1 MTSDTHIDR
10 LVGALRSAGAPE
22 PQPPADA
29 SSLAALE
36 RELAP
41 LRLPE
46 TLRRLWQ
53 RIDVRSLALGTYPQ
67 LSAPDFALSGWRM
80 NRDGDL
86 VVPLSM
92 LPFCYESHNHLLIE
106 LDDGEETGGTVFE
119 WGFGDGAL
127 RIRFAG
133 VEDWLAV
140 LVAALDEG
148 SFERREG
155 VAGLRLVIDFD
166 RFKSLAEERLV
177 ASGAHPLYGDVR
189 QLSLDITAWP
199 ERWQRAS
206 APFKREQR
214 PRGAD
219 KTVRDLLNATRDGDV
234 RATLSGV
241 ISTLAIGPDRSW
253 RIALVDPTGVIDV
266 ACPPDMPGFGFLGQS
281 PRIELDVRAPHVTG
295 PRGLLDWREA
305 LAAQPGER
313 DGEPRLHDLIR
324 HVEPQAIGEAIR
336 PLEPP
341 ERS

>member
-1 MTSDTHIDR
+1 
-10 LVGALRSAGAPE
+10 
-22 PQPPADA
+22 
-29 SSLAALE
+29 
-36 RELAP
+36 
-41 LRLPE
+41 
-46 TLRRLWQ
+46 
-53 RIDVRSLALGTYPQ
+53 
-67 LSAPDFALSGWRM
+67 M

-92 LPFCYESHNHLLIE
+92 LPFCYESHNHLLTE

-119 WGFGDGAL
+119 WGFGDGSL

-140 LVAALDEG
+140 LAAALEEG

-155 VAGLRLVIDFD
+155 VAGVRLVIDAD
-166 RFKSLAEERLV
+166 RYKTLAEERLV
-177 ASGAHPLYGDVR
+177 ARGTHPLYGDAR
-189 QLSLDITAWP
+189 QLPLDVRAWP

-214 PRGAD
+214 PRGANR
-219 KTVRDLLNATRDGDV
+219 TVRELLNAARDGEV
-234 RATLSGV
+234 GATLAGV
-241 ISTLAIGPDRSW
+241 VSTLAIGRDRSW

-266 ACPPDMPGFGFLGQS
+266 ACPPDTPGLGFLGQA
-281 PRIELDVRAPHVTG
+281 PRIELDVRARHVTG

-341 ERS
+341 EAN